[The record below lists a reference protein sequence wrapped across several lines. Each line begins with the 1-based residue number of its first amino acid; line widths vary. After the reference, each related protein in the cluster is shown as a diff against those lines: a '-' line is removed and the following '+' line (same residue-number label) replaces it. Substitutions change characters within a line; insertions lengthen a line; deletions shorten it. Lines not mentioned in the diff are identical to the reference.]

1 MRCKIIEKNSRIELE
16 CAINEFIKDGHSI
29 QHISYATCKNGY
41 SVYYSALILYT
52 I

>member
-1 MRCKIIEKNSRIELE
+1 MRCKIIEKNSHIELE
-16 CAINEFIKDGHSI
+16 CAINEFIKDGCNI
-29 QHISYATCKNGY
+29 WHISYATCKNGY